1 MDLLNT
7 LAVAEATKIK
17 DLVKRV
23 NIADYSYFISKN
35 VFIPKCGMEAI
46 QQALKHEKQCMYVV
60 IGVFGVI
67 EFVSESYEEAIRYA
81 LTNFI
86 HSIDFNEK

>member
-1 MDLLNT
+1 MDLFSI

-17 DLVKRV
+17 DRVKRV
-23 NIADYSYFISKN
+23 NISDYSYFVSKN
-35 VFIPKCGMEAI
+35 VFIPKCGLEAI
-46 QQALKHEKQCMYVV
+46 QEALKHEKQYMYVV

-86 HSIDFNEK
+86 HSINFQEK

>member
-1 MDLLNT
+1 MNLFQV

-17 DLVKRV
+17 DCVKRV
-23 NIADYSYFISKN
+23 NQSDYEFFIKN
-35 VFIPKCGMEAI
+35 NIFVPCRIYDEAK
-46 QQALKHEKQCMYVV
+46 QAIINKTPYLYVV
-60 IGVFGVI
+60 INSFGSI

-86 HSIDFNEK
+86 HSINFQEK

>member
-1 MDLLNT
+1 MNLFQVLS
-7 LAVAEATKIK
+7 VAEATKIK
-17 DLVKRV
+17 DRIKRV

-46 QQALKHEKQCMYVV
+46 QEALKHEKQCMYVV
-60 IGVFGVI
+60 ICVFGVI

-86 HSIDFNEK
+86 HSINFQEK